1 MAVSLSGCIGG
12 PAEAPV
18 TTGAPDTASPSGTM
32 APSPSDLP
40 AGTTPSPTAM
50 PPATAPST
58 TTSALRIFY
67 VAPDDRGK
75 AGPLIGCGD
84 SIVATETGPV
94 AYTNQVA
101 AAMRNLL
108 GNPQAQHGQSGL
120 MNALAASDLSY
131 VSSSVSG
138 DTVTVKLSGDISS
151 GGVCEDPRIEAQ
163 LTYTAM
169 VAAGTGDARILVNGI
184 EIGKLL
190 SQK

>member
-1 MAVSLSGCIGG
+1 
-12 PAEAPV
+12 
-18 TTGAPDTASPSGTM
+18 
-32 APSPSDLP
+32 
-40 AGTTPSPTAM
+40 M

-67 VAPDDRGK
+67 VAPDDQGK